1 MSVPICSKTEF
12 ESNPSLVKRYGSYE
26 SYISAME
33 RELKSLSFY
42 DFANKYTSADFKG
55 TDIYSLAREHEE
67 RQAERKAEA
76 EQESKTI
83 LAELNAAREAFAKA
97 YNAWSE
103 ALDNRRITKYKY
115 GENSEEFEIANN
127 DCQTTDSARSDAWN
141 KEYSLTGSYIRSVR
155 NGMYLG

>member
-1 MSVPICSKTEF
+1 MSVTFYSKAEF
-12 ESNPSLVKRYGSYE
+12 ENNPSLVKRYGSYE
-26 SYISAME
+26 SYVNAME
-33 RELKSLSFY
+33 KELKSISFY
-42 DFANKYTSADFKG
+42 DFANKYASVDFADTNLFA
-55 TDIYSLAREHEE
+55 LARQKEK
-67 RQAERKAEA
+67 QAERKAEA

-103 ALDNRRITKYKY
+103 ALDNRRMTKYKY

-127 DCQTTDSARSDAWN
+127 DCRTTDSARSDAWN